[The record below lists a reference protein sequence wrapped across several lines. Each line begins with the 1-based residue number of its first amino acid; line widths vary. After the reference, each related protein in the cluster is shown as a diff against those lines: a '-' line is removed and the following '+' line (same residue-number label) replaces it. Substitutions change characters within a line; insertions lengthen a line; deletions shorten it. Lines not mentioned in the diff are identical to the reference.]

1 MKRIWASSVFL
12 ATALLFAGCA
22 HSPGSGWTT
31 LIDGERGLENF
42 DRLGDANWRAEAG
55 AIVADKGTVSSH
67 LVSKDSYRDFEIVAE
82 FWADTKT
89 NSGIFLRA
97 ADPKKVGADNAYE
110 VNIYDQRPGQE
121 YATGAIVDFA
131 KVPVPIVY
139 LAGDGKGGGKWN
151 TLRISAKGSN
161 FAVDLNGVRTA
172 ALQDSKYAAGPFTL
186 QFANGPKDAPG
197 GPIKWR
203 KVMVRPL

>member
-1 MKRIWASSVFL
+1 MKRLWTSSMLLASCASSP
-12 ATALLFAGCA
+12 T
-22 HSPGSGWTT
+22 SGWVT
-31 LIDGERGLENF
+31 LIDGEKGLENF

-55 AIVADKGTVSSH
+55 AIVADKGKGSSH
-67 LVSKDSYRDFEIVAE
+67 LVTKGTYKDFEIVAE
-82 FWADTKT
+82 FWADTST

-97 ADPKKVGADNAYE
+97 ADRKKVGADSAYE
-110 VNIYDQRPGQE
+110 VNIYDLRPGQE

-131 KVPVPIVY
+131 KVPVPIVH

-151 TLRISAKGSN
+151 TFKISAQG
-161 FAVDLNGVRTA
+161 ATITVDFNGVRTVT
-172 ALQDSKYAAGPFTL
+172 LQDSKFASGPFTL

-203 KVMVRPL
+203 KVMVKAL

>member
-1 MKRIWASSVFL
+1 MKRLWTSSMLLASALLLASCASSP
-12 ATALLFAGCA
+12 T
-22 HSPGSGWTT
+22 SGWVT
-31 LIDGERGLENF
+31 LIDGEKGLENF

-55 AIVADKGTVSSH
+55 AIVADKGKGSSH
-67 LVSKDSYRDFEIVAE
+67 LVTKGTYKDFEIVAE
-82 FWADTKT
+82 FWADTST

-110 VNIYDQRPGQE
+110 VNIYDLRPGQE

-131 KVPVPIVY
+131 KVPVPIVH

-151 TLRISAKGSN
+151 TFKISAQG
-161 FAVDLNGVRTA
+161 ATITVDFNGVRTVT
-172 ALQDSKYAAGPFTL
+172 LQDSKFASGPFTL

-203 KVMVRPL
+203 KVMVKAL

>member
-1 MKRIWASSVFL
+1 MKRLWTSSMLLASALLLASCASSP
-12 ATALLFAGCA
+12 T
-22 HSPGSGWTT
+22 SGWVT
-31 LIDGERGLENF
+31 LIDGEKGLENF

-55 AIVADKGTVSSH
+55 AIVADKGKGSSH
-67 LVSKDSYRDFEIVAE
+67 LVTKGTYKDFEIVAE
-82 FWADTKT
+82 FWADTST

-97 ADPKKVGADNAYE
+97 ADRKKVGADSAYE
-110 VNIYDQRPGQE
+110 VNIYDLRPGQE

-131 KVPVPIVY
+131 KVPVPIVH

-151 TLRISAKGSN
+151 TFKILAQGATIT
-161 FAVDLNGVRTA
+161 VDFNGVRTVT
-172 ALQDSKYAAGPFTL
+172 LQDSKFASGPFTL

-203 KVMVRPL
+203 KVMVKAL

>member
-1 MKRIWASSVFL
+1 MKRLWTSSMLLASALLLASCASSP
-12 ATALLFAGCA
+12 T
-22 HSPGSGWTT
+22 SGWVT
-31 LIDGERGLENF
+31 LIDGEKGLENF

-55 AIVADKGTVSSH
+55 AIVADKGKGSSH
-67 LVSKDSYRDFEIVAE
+67 LVTKGTYKDFEIVAE
-82 FWADTKT
+82 FWADTNT

-97 ADPKKVGADNAYE
+97 ADRKKVGADSAYE
-110 VNIYDQRPGQE
+110 VNIYDLRPGQE

-131 KVPVPIVY
+131 KVPVPIVH

-151 TLRISAKGSN
+151 TFKISAQG
-161 FAVDLNGVRTA
+161 ATITVDFNGVRTVT
-172 ALQDSKYAAGPFTL
+172 LQDSKFASGPFTL

-203 KVMVRPL
+203 KVMVKAL

>member
-1 MKRIWASSVFL
+1 MKRLWAL
-12 ATALLFAGCA
+12 TALLASALLVASCS
-22 HSPGSGWTT
+22 HSPGSGWVT
-31 LIDGERGLENF
+31 LIDGEKGLENF
-42 DRLGDANWRAEAG
+42 ERIGDANWRAEGG
-55 AIVADKGTVSSH
+55 AIVADLGKGSSH
-67 LVSKDSYRDFEIVAE
+67 LVTKNAYKDFEIVAE
-82 FWADTKT
+82 FWANTQT

-97 ADPKKVGADNAYE
+97 ADAKKVGADSAYE
-110 VNIYDQRPGQE
+110 VNIFDLRPGQE

-131 KVPVPIVY
+131 KVPVPIVH

-151 TLRISAKGSN
+151 TFKISAQGN
-161 FAVDLNGVRTA
+161 MITVDFNGVRTVQ
-172 ALQDSKYAAGPFTL
+172 LQDSKFAAGPFTL

>member
-1 MKRIWASSVFL
+1 MKRLWTSSMLLASALLLASCASSP
-12 ATALLFAGCA
+12 T
-22 HSPGSGWTT
+22 SGWVT
-31 LIDGERGLENF
+31 LIDGEKGLENF

-55 AIVADKGTVSSH
+55 AIVADKGKGSSH
-67 LVSKDSYRDFEIVAE
+67 LVTKGTYKDFEIVAE
-82 FWADTKT
+82 FWADTST

-97 ADPKKVGADNAYE
+97 ADPKKVGADSAYE
-110 VNIYDQRPGQE
+110 VNIYDLRPGQE

-131 KVPVPIVY
+131 KVPVPIVH

-151 TLRISAKGSN
+151 TFKITAQGTTIT
-161 FAVDLNGVRTA
+161 VDFNGVRTVT
-172 ALQDSKYAAGPFTL
+172 LQDSKFASGPFTL

-203 KVMVRPL
+203 KVMVKAL

>member
-1 MKRIWASSVFL
+1 MKRLWTTTVLFAS
-12 ATALLFAGCA
+12 ALLLASCA
-22 HSPGSGWTT
+22 STPGSGWVM
-31 LIDGERGLENF
+31 LIEGDKGLENF
-42 DRLGDANWRAEAG
+42 ERLGDANWRAEAG
-55 AIVADKGTVSSH
+55 AIVADKGKGSSH
-67 LVSKDSYRDFEIVAE
+67 LVTKNSYQDFEIVAE
-82 FWADTKT
+82 FWADTTT

-131 KVPVPIVY
+131 KVPVPIVH

-151 TLRISAKGSN
+151 TFKIAAKGSTITVE
-161 FAVDLNGVRTA
+161 FNGVRTVS
-172 ALQDSKYAAGPFTL
+172 LQDSKFASGPFTL

-203 KVMVRPL
+203 KVMVRPI

>member
-1 MKRIWASSVFL
+1 MKRLWTSSMLLASALLLASCASSP
-12 ATALLFAGCA
+12 T
-22 HSPGSGWTT
+22 SGWVT
-31 LIDGERGLENF
+31 LIDGEKGLENF

-55 AIVADKGTVSSH
+55 AIVADKGKGSSH
-67 LVSKDSYRDFEIVAE
+67 LVTKGTYKDFEIVAE
-82 FWADTKT
+82 FWADTST

-97 ADPKKVGADNAYE
+97 ADRKKVGADSAYE
-110 VNIYDQRPGQE
+110 VNIYDLRPGQE

-131 KVPVPIVY
+131 KVPVPIVH

-151 TLRISAKGSN
+151 TFKITAQGSTIT
-161 FAVDLNGVRTA
+161 VDFNGVRTVT
-172 ALQDSKYAAGPFTL
+172 LQDSKFASGPFTL

-203 KVMVRPL
+203 KVMVKAL

>member
-1 MKRIWASSVFL
+1 MKRLWTSSMLLASALLLASCASSP
-12 ATALLFAGCA
+12 T
-22 HSPGSGWTT
+22 SGWVT
-31 LIDGERGLENF
+31 LIDGEKGLENF

-55 AIVADKGTVSSH
+55 AIVADKGKGSSH
-67 LVSKDSYRDFEIVAE
+67 LVTKGTYKDFEIVAE
-82 FWADTKT
+82 FWADTNT

-97 ADPKKVGADNAYE
+97 ADRKKVGADSAYE
-110 VNIYDQRPGQE
+110 VNIYDLRPGQE

-131 KVPVPIVY
+131 KVPVPIVH

-151 TLRISAKGSN
+151 TFKITAQGTTIT
-161 FAVDLNGVRTA
+161 VDFNGVRTVT
-172 ALQDSKYAAGPFTL
+172 LQDSKFASGPFTL

-203 KVMVRPL
+203 KVMVKAL

>member
-1 MKRIWASSVFL
+1 MKRLWTSSMLLASALLLASCASSP
-12 ATALLFAGCA
+12 T
-22 HSPGSGWTT
+22 SGWVT
-31 LIDGERGLENF
+31 LIDGEKGLENF

-55 AIVADKGTVSSH
+55 AIVADKGKGSSH
-67 LVSKDSYRDFEIVAE
+67 LVTKGTYKDFEIVAE
-82 FWADTKT
+82 FWADTST

-97 ADPKKVGADNAYE
+97 ADRKKVGADNAYE
-110 VNIYDQRPGQE
+110 VNIYDLRPGQE

-131 KVPVPIVY
+131 KVPVPIVH

-151 TLRISAKGSN
+151 TFKILAQGATIT
-161 FAVDLNGVRTA
+161 VDFNGVRTVT
-172 ALQDSKYAAGPFTL
+172 LQDSKFASGPFTL

-203 KVMVRPL
+203 KVMVKAL

>member
-1 MKRIWASSVFL
+1 MQRIWALIILVVS
-12 ATALLFAGCA
+12 TLLMTSCA
-22 HSPGSGWTT
+22 NMPSSGWVT

-55 AIVADKGTVSSH
+55 AIVADKGKGSSH
-67 LVSKDSYRDFEIVAE
+67 LVSKSSYRDFELVAE
-82 FWADTKT
+82 FWADTST

-97 ADPKKVGADNAYE
+97 ADPKKVGADSSYE
-110 VNIYDQRPGQE
+110 VNIYDLRPGQE

-131 KVPVPIVY
+131 KVPVPIIY
-139 LAGDGKGGGKWN
+139 LAGDGKGGGKWS
-151 TLRISAKGSN
+151 TFKISAKGPN
-161 FAVDLNGVRTA
+161 ITVDFNGVRTVQ
-172 ALQDSKYAAGPFTL
+172 LQDSKYAAGPFTL

-203 KVMVRPL
+203 KVMIRPL

>member
-1 MKRIWASSVFL
+1 MKRLWTSSMLLASALLLASCASSP
-12 ATALLFAGCA
+12 T
-22 HSPGSGWTT
+22 SGWVT
-31 LIDGERGLENF
+31 LIDGEKGLENF

-55 AIVADKGTVSSH
+55 AIVADKGKGSSH
-67 LVSKDSYRDFEIVAE
+67 LVTKGTYKDFEIVAE
-82 FWADTKT
+82 FWADTST

-97 ADPKKVGADNAYE
+97 ADRKKVGADSAYE
-110 VNIYDQRPGQE
+110 VNIYDLRPGQE

-131 KVPVPIVY
+131 KVPVPIVH

-151 TLRISAKGSN
+151 TFKITAQGTTIT
-161 FAVDLNGVRTA
+161 VDFNGVRTVT
-172 ALQDSKYAAGPFTL
+172 LQDSKFASGPFTL

-203 KVMVRPL
+203 KVMVKAL

>member
-1 MKRIWASSVFL
+1 MKRLWTSSMLLASALLLASCASSP
-12 ATALLFAGCA
+12 T
-22 HSPGSGWTT
+22 SGWAT
-31 LIDGERGLENF
+31 LIDGEKGLENF

-55 AIVADKGTVSSH
+55 AIVADKGKGSSH
-67 LVSKDSYRDFEIVAE
+67 LVTKGTYKDFEIVAE
-82 FWADTKT
+82 FWADTST

-97 ADPKKVGADNAYE
+97 ADRKKVGADSAYE
-110 VNIYDQRPGQE
+110 VNIYDLRPGQE

-131 KVPVPIVY
+131 KVPVPIVH

-151 TLRISAKGSN
+151 TFKILAQGATIT
-161 FAVDLNGVRTA
+161 VDFNGVRTVT
-172 ALQDSKYAAGPFTL
+172 LQDSKFASGPFTL

-203 KVMVRPL
+203 KVMVKAL